1 MAADTNLTIEQ
12 IELGIARYFNFR
24 NNLVVPNVSWGMLNH
39 EADIIVM
46 SKSGY
51 LTEVEIKR
59 SWSDFLADFRKK
71 HDHQDSLVS
80 YYFYAVPS
88 SILDKCREKLED
100 VDPYKRWGLLSYS
113 EEIFDDGDVDCWV
126 QLQYLPTN
134 STQHNPSKK
143 LSLEQQFQLAR
154 LGNMRSWTLKN
165 NIATKDKVIKKLNDT
180 LLKLKQYINN
190 GSHS

>member
-1 MAADTNLTIEQ
+1 MAADTNLTLTQ

-59 SWSDFLADFRKK
+59 SWADFLADFRKK

-88 SILDKCREKLED
+88 SILDKCRAKLEE
-100 VDPYKRWGLLSYS
+100 VDPFKRWGLLSYS
-113 EEIFDDGDVDCWV
+113 EETFTDGDVDCWV
-126 QLQYLPTN
+126 NLQYLPSN

-143 LSLEQQFQLAR
+143 LTLEQQYQLAR

-165 NIATKDKVIKKLNDT
+165 KLVMKQKEIVMLSSMIKRIKEHI
-180 LLKLKQYINN
+180 KN
-190 GSHS
+190 GSNS